1 MIKVLRTGVH
11 LHNAQENFVN
21 FEPIYGSS
29 TLIVADEGVGTAG
42 NAGDERISGGGVDG
56 EAGAVDGGDRMAG
69 TAKSGAPG
77 LKILVDPGHIA
88 VGAELNE
95 LLKKEGVLPGQID
108 YVFITHHHLDHSSNM
123 GAFPNAKIFIGDG
136 YAVHD
141 RPSYLVFRDP
151 DLEKLN
157 QPGARKKYIFLEDL
171 PENFK
176 ILPTPGHTLESN
188 SYLYEENGVR
198 YICAG
203 DAVRE
208 DVIRKNAPT
217 VMNNPEQ
224 YLKSL
229 KKIFELAD
237 VIIPGHGRVI
247 EGEVKKELAELVE
260 KM

>member
-11 LHNAQENFVN
+11 TDNRFEGYTN

-29 TLIVADEGVGTAG
+29 TLIVAEVG
-42 NAGDERISGGGVDG
+42 G
-56 EAGAVDGGDRMAG
+56 EAGFAVGGRVSGGRVGG
-69 TAKSGAPG
+69 TAKPSAGG

-88 VGAELNE
+88 VAAELNE
-95 LLKKEGVLPGQID
+95 LLKKEGVLPEQID

-123 GAFPNAKIFIGDG
+123 GAFANAKIFIGDG
-136 YAVHD
+136 YVT
-141 RPSYLVFRDP
+141 REQPSYMVFKKQSGAAGGVSGLQSDY
-151 DLEKLN
+151 LM
-157 QPGARKKYIFLEDL
+157 PGL
-171 PENFK
+171 PANFK
-176 ILPTPGHTLESN
+176 IFSTPGHTLESN

-208 DVIRKNAPT
+208 DVIRVGAHT
-217 VMNNPEQ
+217 VMASREL

-229 KKIFELAD
+229 KQIFALAD

-247 EGEVKKELAELVE
+247 EGALKEALQRLVA
-260 KM
+260 KL